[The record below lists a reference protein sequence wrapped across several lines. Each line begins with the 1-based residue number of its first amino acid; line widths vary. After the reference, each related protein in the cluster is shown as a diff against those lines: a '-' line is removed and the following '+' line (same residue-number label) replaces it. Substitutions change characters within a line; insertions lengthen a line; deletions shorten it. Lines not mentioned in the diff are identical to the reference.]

1 MVRPSAFGR
10 QKDPYTLGDAND
22 SSIDKYLQTATL
34 SPWVPLPDSVAR
46 KAMDLAN
53 AGPLDQHVDLGCG
66 DGRVNFHAVDGYRVA
81 TSLGVDI
88 DVALVEQA
96 QQRLAKRHP
105 LPTNVEF
112 VVADLSNATHA
123 VWTRIQQATLITMY
137 FTTEALHKLRPIL
150 EQHLVGRSCKLVT
163 CGYEMP
169 GWDAS
174 ASEVV
179 LGTQIH
185 LYEWGLSSLNEN
197 GSSTNAAESAVEMF
211 LDDEELQ
218 RKLDHLTLRQLEGS
232 KFAGSTVIDRTSS
245 FPIQGYNPNL
255 KFEEEDDDED
265 WDAAT
270 EDDTVQTTSERT
282 RSIPPAPKTTSNC
295 SKR

>member
-1 MVRPSAFGR
+1 MVRPTAFGR

-22 SSIDKYLQTATL
+22 ASIDKYLQTATL

-46 KAMDLAN
+46 KAMDLAS
-53 AGPLDQHVDLGCG
+53 AGPSDHHVDLGCG

-105 LPTNVEF
+105 LPTHVEF

-123 VWTRIQQATLITMY
+123 VWSRIQQATLITMY

-174 ASEVV
+174 VSEVV

-185 LYEWGLSSLNEN
+185 LYEWGLSSNEN
-197 GSSTNAAESAVEMF
+197 GTDAAESAVEMF
-211 LDDEELQ
+211 LEHELLQ
-218 RKLDHLTLRQLEGS
+218 SKLDNLAQRQLEGS

-265 WDAAT
+265 WDAT
-270 EDDTVQTTSERT
+270 NDDDPVQTNLERK
-282 RSIPPAPKTTSNC
+282 RPIPSAPKATSNYP
-295 SKR
+295 KR